1 MQNASNNY
9 IYKINKIAFNL
20 LRLLYT
26 GENKYDKK
34 YKLKISKRS

>member
-20 LRLLYT
+20 LRLLHT
-26 GENKYDKK
+26 GENNYDRK

>member
-20 LRLLYT
+20 LRLLYA
-26 GENKYDKK
+26 GENKYDRK